1 MSQIKVQLYSA
12 LREKVGKGKISI
24 DARNIKDALKK
35 LENKF
40 GDKFREELYE
50 KGRIKS
56 HYILLL
62 NGRVIN
68 VKGLSQIKLSPGDIL
83 HIMPPVA
90 GG

>member
-1 MSQIKVQLYSA
+1 MSQIEVHLFST

-24 DARNIKDALKK
+24 DARNIKDALRK

-56 HYILLL
+56 HYIFLL
-62 NGRVIN
+62 NGRVID
-68 VKGLSQIKLSPGDIL
+68 VKALSQTKLSPGDIL